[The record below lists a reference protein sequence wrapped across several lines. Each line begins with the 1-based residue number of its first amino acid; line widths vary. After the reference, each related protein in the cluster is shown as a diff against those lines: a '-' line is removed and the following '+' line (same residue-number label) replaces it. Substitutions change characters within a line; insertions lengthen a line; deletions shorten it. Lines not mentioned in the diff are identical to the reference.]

1 MGIPGLASA
10 FLVFLVFVS
19 DLVVIEGGPR
29 GQGLQTEEGG
39 GRRTQGAR
47 APQTQEGGGGREE
60 GGRRHPRM
68 ECEWNVNR

>member
-29 GQGLQTEEGG
+29 GQGPPRQRREEGG
-39 GRRTQGAR
+39 GPRGQGPPDR
-47 APQTQEGGGGREE
+47 GGRTSID
-60 GGRRHPRM
+60 
-68 ECEWNVNR
+68 NY